1 METQAATGQRKVLT
15 GNAAAAYAAMLC
27 QPDVIAAYPITP
39 ATEILEVLYAFQAEG
54 LMRSQMVEPE
64 GEHSVMSILIGASV
78 SGGRTFTATSSQ
90 GLFFMYEP
98 LIFAA
103 SHRLPIVMVNVSR
116 ETPPAAVA
124 SSGQDIHMVKDNGW
138 IQLHGESCQEILDTI
153 IMAYRLSEDPDILVP
168 IIIAYDGYYLSY
180 RSEAV
185 DIPSQSQVNAFL
197 PPRKIVN
204 PILTTDAPMTMQPLM
219 PTKIFTEYRVK
230 HMEAMQ
236 RAMTKLDAIEAE
248 FADIFGRSYPGVIE
262 EYRCDDADIILLT
275 LGSCA
280 GTAKVVIDR
289 KRDEGINVGMLRVRM
304 YRPFPKVQ
312 LAEKLKG
319 KKAIGV
325 IDRDVS
331 FGWNS
336 GHLLVEAKAA
346 LNDVEGERIPILNF
360 IGGLNGGDITVKHL
374 GRAVD
379 DVNRAAQGHDY
390 EHVTFFELG

>member
-1 METQAATGQRKVLT
+1 MGTKSQRKVVT

-39 ATEILEVLYAFQAEG
+39 STEILEVLYGFQAEG
-54 LMRSQMVEPE
+54 LITGEMVEPE
-64 GEHSVMSILIGASV
+64 GEHSVMSILIGASI

-98 LIFAA
+98 LIFASA
-103 SHRLPIVMVNVSR
+103 HRLPIVMVNVNR
-116 ETPPAAVA
+116 ETTPAAVA

-138 IQLHGESCQEILDTI
+138 IQLHGESCQEILDMI
-153 IMAYRLSEDPDILVP
+153 IMSYRLAEDPDILVP
-168 IIIAYDGYYLSY
+168 ITVAYDGYYLSY

-185 DIPSQSQVNAFL
+185 DIPTQEQVRAFL
-197 PPRKIVN
+197 PPRNMVAPVIT
-204 PILTTDAPMTMQPLM
+204 PDEPMTMQPGM
-219 PTKIFTEYRVK
+219 PTRIFTEYRVK

-236 RAMTKLDAIEAE
+236 RSMTRMEALEDE
-248 FADIFGRSYPGVIE
+248 FAEIFGRTYGGVIE

-280 GTAKVVIDR
+280 GTAQVMIDE
-289 KRDEGINVGMLRVRM
+289 KRSAGIKAGMMRVRM
-304 YRPFPKVQ
+304 YRPFPKDQ

-319 KKAIGV
+319 RKAIGV

-336 GHLLVEAKAA
+336 GHLFVETKAA
-346 LNDVEGERIPILNF
+346 LNDLPGERIPLLNF
-360 IGGLNGGDITVKHL
+360 IGGLNGADITVKHME
-374 GRAVD
+374 RAVD
-379 DVNRAAQGHDY
+379 DVHRAAQGHDY
-390 EHVTFFELG
+390 ETVTFFELG